1 MAEVSEKPKIIQIT
15 RKFENDETILIEFQG
30 DIIHSIENQYN
41 LMYLG
46 KLIKQNE
53 DNYIFNIGNHQIIG
67 KKVKLKNPFLLCHK
81 LNKQLNSNTI
91 EILTI
96 IEYKII
102 FNTRPIPML
111 EEIKKN

>member
-1 MAEVSEKPKIIQIT
+1 MAELNNKPKIIQFT
-15 RKFENDETILIEFQG
+15 RKFENNETILIEFQG

-46 KLIKQNE
+46 KLIKQDE

-67 KKVKLKNPFLLCHK
+67 KKIKLKNPFLLCQKVNKELK
-81 LNKQLNSNTI
+81 LDTI
-91 EILTI
+91 QILTI
-96 IEYKII
+96 IEYKIM